1 MFFATLIYELDPLTP
16 PDARKLLRAEL
27 VGRRWNERFDGHL
40 MPAGTMWIRRTTE
53 PGEDVDHLKA
63 KCVRELYDAVQSV
76 AKTGRAIKLVR
87 GWVQIAGA
95 GTWGLILGDAD
106 RRTGDASE
114 STRTPGSRT
123 T

>member
-1 MFFATLIYELDPLTP
+1 MFFATLTYELDPLTA
-16 PDARKLLRAEL
+16 PDARKLLRATL

-40 MPAGTMWIRRTTE
+40 MPANTLWIQRNTE
-53 PGEDVDHLKA
+53 QGENVDHLKV

-76 AKTGRAIKLVR
+76 AKTGRPIKLVR

-106 RRTGDASE
+106 RIPSA
-114 STRTPGSRT
+114 GSAAPSAGGSPT
-123 T
+123 